1 MCVDMHQ
8 HCPASRSRTEHELRL
23 LRRVGN
29 GTLRRPGHACRYR
42 MYPKDT
48 FKTRN
53 VASASGWSER
63 HSMPPDWHKEWIL
76 ALMVEGELSPDHSGS
91 IVEIATRFRERFGA
105 LTLLLRAAQRP
116 APIRS
121 IQMRSTN
128 RGRLESLPGY
138 TLGSTQLLS
147 QFSHVATQTS
157 HTLKWSLHGE
167 NVPDVDPLD
176 TARRG
181 IGNGDL
187 FDLTGHSR
195 AIRPNP
201 RLSHRLSA
209 GAVYSRFDQSRSH
222 LGSVTRELTG
232 AAPGCPEYKI
242 TADDVATLSTAPAR
256 QIES

>member
-1 MCVDMHQ
+1 
-8 HCPASRSRTEHELRL
+8 
-23 LRRVGN
+23 
-29 GTLRRPGHACRYR
+29 
-42 MYPKDT
+42 
-48 FKTRN
+48 
-53 VASASGWSER
+53 
-63 HSMPPDWHKEWIL
+63 MPPDWHKEWIL

-128 RGRLESLPGY
+128 RGRLESLPGH

-176 TARRG
+176 AARRG
-181 IGNGDL
+181 IGMEISSTSPATAEQFVRIPDYPTPYQPAPYTRGLTNR
-187 FDLTGHSR
+187 DLTS
-195 AIRPNP
+195 A
-201 RLSHRLSA
+201 LSPGNSLVQRQA
-209 GAVYSRFDQSRSH
+209 ARS
-222 LGSVTRELTG
+222 TR
-232 AAPGCPEYKI
+232 
-242 TADDVATLSTAPAR
+242 
-256 QIES
+256 